1 MNTCDL
7 CGDQGP
13 LLLHARCHL
22 TAPLAAE
29 INGDV
34 LILRCY
40 LPECGR
46 EVARFK
52 VAREVRGACGMRNHA
67 SDCDCGGVGG
77 DR

>member
-1 MNTCDL
+1 MGNETPADEHECEL

-13 LLLHARCHL
+13 LLLRARCHW

-29 INGDV
+29 LDGDT

-46 EVARFK
+46 EVTRFK
-52 VAREVRGACGMRNHA
+52 IQRGLHA
-67 SDCDCGGVGG
+67 
-77 DR
+77 